1 MSQVSLSQQFSLNA
15 IEGVL
20 REVRASPGQD
30 LPVTKDYASKRHGPL
45 RDAARLQLL
54 ATWARTSPGK
64 RLVFS
69 AQNSTASVLDEWCE
83 YAPGLVGLRMS
94 EGIIVGEQ
102 PIERRDALVPA
113 LSKMEHT
120 SQLELRSIVRG
131 RVVDFPCV
139 SGADRQYL
147 SALFTEKDPR
157 AVKGKQ
163 AMFEELMRLSVFV
176 AQTDRV
182 NIDPSFMDACALF
195 STELM
200 KNTQEHAIADA
211 RGKPYLAHVEGLILG
226 WNEMSARVFRDDFTG
241 HPDLNAFWEREEVEL
256 GQGDRGLRSIQISFF
271 DTGPGF
277 VGRLLG
283 ADSEN
288 LGIEEEREIVLAG
301 LRKHA
306 TSKRETGAGNGIPEV
321 LAKLRQIGGLI
332 TIRTGRLRIF
342 RAFSPGEDADLF
354 DFKDW
359 SASRLSEAAGAVVTI
374 IMPIRR
380 A

>member
-1 MSQVSLSQQFSLNA
+1 M
-15 IEGVL
+15 
-20 REVRASPGQD
+20 RASPAQH
-30 LPVTKDYASKRHGPL
+30 LSVAKDYASKRHGPL

-83 YAPGLVGLRMS
+83 YAPGIVGLRMS
-94 EGIIVGEQ
+94 DGILVGDQ
-102 PIERRDALVPA
+102 VIERREALLPA

-120 SQLELRSIVRG
+120 SQLELRSIIKG

-139 SGADRQYL
+139 SGAERQYL

-157 AVKGKQ
+157 AVKGRQ
-163 AMFEELMRLSVFV
+163 AMFEELMRLSAFV

-182 NIDPSFMDACALF
+182 NIDPSVIDACALF
-195 STELM
+195 STELI
-200 KNTQEHAIADA
+200 KNTQEHATSDA
-211 RGKPYLAHVEGLILG
+211 LGKPYLAHVEGLILG
-226 WNEMSARVFRDDFTG
+226 WNEMSAKVFRDDFTG
-241 HPDLNAFWEREEVEL
+241 HPDLNSFWEREEVEL
-256 GQGDRGLRSIQISFF
+256 GQGGRGLRSIQISFF

-277 VGRLLG
+277 VGRLSGAPSEILG
-283 ADSEN
+283 
-288 LGIEEEREIVLAG
+288 LQEERNIVLAG
-301 LRKHA
+301 LRKHV

-321 LAKLRQIGGLI
+321 LGKLRQIGGLM

-342 RAFSPGEDADLF
+342 RAFSPGENADLF

-359 SASRLSEAAGAVVTI
+359 SKSKLSEAAGAVVTI
-374 IMPIRR
+374 ILPIRR